1 MPLEEAPETPESAEP
16 SGTAGAITPGT
27 GTLAGASI
35 ALAGTLVP
43 SGRVWLPSA
52 VLDAVA
58 LALTRLA
65 VHTPDASASGTK
77 AIALLRLDN
86 GRLVILLDSLPWVTR
101 CRRSPPDLPTRPSTT
116 LPSAGHAQTSGV
128 THPTGVIKPKLP
140 ECHGLDQVMPRASV
154 LEYVY
159 QHLSH
164 RSLRPQIGG
173 SRRL

>member
-1 MPLEEAPETPESAEP
+1 MPLVEAPETTESAEP
-16 SGTAGAITPGT
+16 WGTAGAITPGT

-43 SGRVWLPSA
+43 SGRALVPSL

-101 CRRSPPDLPTRPSTT
+101 CRSVPPNLPTRPSTT
-116 LPSAGHAQTSGV
+116 VPGAGHAQTCGCD
-128 THPTGVIKPKLP
+128 PPQQRRPAQLP
-140 ECHGLDQVMPRASV
+140 EGTACCRLCLDQPF
-154 LEYVY
+154 LNTF
-159 QHLSH
+159 
-164 RSLRPQIGG
+164 INI
-173 SRRL
+173 